1 MAEETADLLA
11 AQGIDAAVINA
22 RWIKPLDTQTLEFFA
37 RAAEVVCTFE
47 DHVLHNGYG
56 AAVMET
62 LAEARI
68 TTPVVRIGWPDQ
80 FIDHGKVETL
90 REQHGVTA
98 AAAVKKIL
106 AELKEE
112 PAKKATPAA

>member
-1 MAEETADLLA
+1 
-11 AQGIDAAVINA
+11 VIEA
-22 RWIKPLDTQTLEFFA
+22 
-37 RAAEVVCTFE
+37 
-47 DHVLHNGYG
+47 
-56 AAVMET
+56 

-90 REQHGVTA
+90 RAQHGVTA

-106 AELKEE
+106 TELAHE
-112 PAKKATPAA
+112 PAAAKATPAA